1 MNIPKSNRKKKSTKS
16 HNSSQPQNNPNPQPY
31 YSNLPIDLNSD
42 LDTNFQN
49 FPNYGSQNLNFSNP
63 STFTPFPFQPPQ
75 NPNYSNSPNVIPSL
89 ARDSL
94 QHFVEGIVSYFSDE
108 YLRKPNE
115 EDLVR
120 LLRIGERRG
129 FPGML
134 GSIDCMH
141 WRWKN
146 CPLRLKGMFSGRP
159 GKPTLI
165 LEAVASY
172 DLWIWHAFFGT
183 PGSRN
188 DINVLDR
195 SPLFNDVFEGCA
207 PSINYVV
214 NGRTYNMGYYLTDGI
229 YPKWAAFIPTISL
242 PQNEKEGL
250 FAKVQEAKR
259 KDVERAFGVLQAR
272 FAIIRNPALARD
284 ASMLEKIMIACIIMH
299 NMIVEDE
306 RDTYK
311 TYYDPNEYDQA
322 TNASSSNENNE
333 EPFQFQ
339 NSNNRI
345 ASLETYMSNRARVR
359 DEAMH
364 KALKKDLVEHMWLKF
379 GVQSRDNNMH

>member
-1 MNIPKSNRKKKSTKS
+1 MRLIA
-16 HNSSQPQNNPNPQPY
+16 
-31 YSNLPIDLNSD
+31 
-42 LDTNFQN
+42 
-49 FPNYGSQNLNFSNP
+49 YGTSADSVDDYIRI
-63 STFTPFPFQPPQ
+63 SA
-75 NPNYSNSPNVIPSL
+75 SL

-242 PQNEKEGL
+242 PQNEKE
-250 FAKVQEAKR
+250 
-259 KDVERAFGVLQAR
+259 
-272 FAIIRNPALARD
+272 ALARD
-284 ASMLEKIMIACIIMH
+284 ASMLGKIMIACIIMH

-379 GVQSRDNNMH
+379 GVQSRDNNLH